1 MKFVAATGNAGKL
14 AEIARITASLGQEVV
29 SLSSL
34 GLSAEV
40 EETGST
46 FAENALL
53 KARAACLES
62 GLAAIA
68 DDSGLCVDALAGA
81 PGVYTARYAGPHG
94 DDDANMTKLLRELQG
109 VPQEKRTA
117 RFVSAVALVFPSG
130 EEQVFLGECPGYIG
144 TERRG
149 AGGFG
154 YDPVFY
160 VNGKSYAEM
169 TDCEKDGLSHRAAAL
184 EKLGRWLADNPR

>member
-1 MKFVAATGNAGKL
+1 M
-14 AEIARITASLGQEVV
+14 
-29 SLSSL
+29 
-34 GLSAEV
+34 
-40 EETGST
+40 
-46 FAENALL
+46 
-53 KARAACLES
+53 
-62 GLAAIA
+62 
-68 DDSGLCVDALAGA
+68 AGA

-109 VPQEKRTA
+109 VPKEKRTA

-144 TERRG
+144 AERRG